1 MKMKLGR
8 HQWCV
13 VIKLGIEK
21 NAKVIICVE
30 LNPRAFNLLLG
41 GNVYI
46 YGPCHRDKYIDRKG
60 IRQCVKDRFSM
71 SLGIMKHLGQKDP
84 KEYNCKHK
92 SEGTEMIN
100 VVIRCNWEGKKRHIP

>member
-1 MKMKLGR
+1 
-8 HQWCV
+8 
-13 VIKLGIEK
+13 
-21 NAKVIICVE
+21 
-30 LNPRAFNLLLG
+30 
-41 GNVYI
+41 
-46 YGPCHRDKYIDRKG
+46 
-60 IRQCVKDRFSM
+60 M